1 MLEGKWDDRDM
12 GRQRTAETHA
22 GRDSI
27 RQTLRYV
34 KVSDPN
40 LSLRYFPDF
49 FIVGPQRT
57 GTTWLHAN
65 LRFHPQIM
73 LAEPKELFFFSRLKT
88 PDSARYRSNDLEWYL
103 RFFREPL
110 WRVLMRNAMSLWQ
123 FRELYRPKVRGEAT
137 ASYAALDPDVIR
149 EVTALKPDI
158 KVILMIRD
166 PIERAWSHAKKDL
179 VRNKGRKLEDV
190 SAAEFERFFSD
201 PYQRQCA
208 RYAENIDRW
217 SACLQPDHLFI
228 GLFDDID
235 SRPEALLLESM
246 SFLGVKSDRRYISS
260 EVRHP
265 VNPTGASR
273 IPERYRRFL
282 EELLKDDI
290 VKLKERFGLE
300 WPSQAPGGGRH
311 PCGAV
316 GA

>member
-1 MLEGKWDDRDM
+1 MLEGKWDDRGM
-12 GRQRTAETHA
+12 GKHRTEEIHVVGDAM
-22 GRDSI
+22 

-34 KVSDPN
+34 KVSDPT

-65 LRFHPQIM
+65 LRYHPQIM
-73 LAEPKELFFFSRLKT
+73 LAEPKELFFFSSLKT
-88 PDSARYRSNDLEWYL
+88 PDSPRYRSNELEWYL

-110 WRVLMRNAMSLWQ
+110 WRVLMRNAMSVWQ
-123 FRELYRPKVRGEAT
+123 FRELYRPQVRGEAT
-137 ASYAALDPDVIR
+137 ASYAALDADVIR
-149 EVTALKPDI
+149 DVTTLKPDI
-158 KVILMIRD
+158 KAILMIRD
-166 PIERAWSHAKKDL
+166 PVERAWSHAKKDL
-179 VRNKGRKLEDV
+179 VRNKGRTFEEV
-190 SAAEFERFFSD
+190 SAAEVERFFTD

-208 RYAENIDRW
+208 RYADNIDRW

-246 SFLGVKSDRRYISS
+246 SFLGVKSDRRYISR
-260 EVRHP
+260 EVRRP

-282 EELLKDDI
+282 EELLQDDI
-290 VKLKERFGLE
+290 AKLKERFGLE
-300 WPSQAPGGGRH
+300 WPSRAPGGGRQ
-311 PCGAV
+311 PRGVAGA
-316 GA
+316 